1 MIKTTIK
8 PKVDKHCSL
17 FWADISFHITAY
29 YIHIGLRGN
38 PKWPP
43 KMMKNNVFDKS
54 GYKKNVN
61 SILWPI
67 MDGYLTPTMYFDIV
81 IYITAS
87 MKTLGLPGNPKW
99 PPKLPKI
106 MFLIQNHYI
115 INNNW
120 KLRDFLAW
128 YLSPTVNF
136 DNIAPLSACIKIIGL
151 GENHDATP

>member
-1 MIKTTIK
+1 
-8 PKVDKHCSL
+8 
-17 FWADISFHITAY
+17 
-29 YIHIGLRGN
+29 
-38 PKWPP
+38 
-43 KMMKNNVFDKS
+43 MKNNVFDKS

-67 MDGYLTPTMYFDIV
+67 MDGSLTPTIYFNIV

-99 PPKLPKI
+99 PPKLPK
-106 MFLIQNHYI
+106 MFLTQNHYI

-136 DNIAPLSACIKIIGL
+136 DNMVPISYLYKNHWPWRKSRCHPLSFKKMYFLQKLEILRPGGRARIFKSFLWKGKGL
-151 GENHDATP
+151 VIRRYFFLP